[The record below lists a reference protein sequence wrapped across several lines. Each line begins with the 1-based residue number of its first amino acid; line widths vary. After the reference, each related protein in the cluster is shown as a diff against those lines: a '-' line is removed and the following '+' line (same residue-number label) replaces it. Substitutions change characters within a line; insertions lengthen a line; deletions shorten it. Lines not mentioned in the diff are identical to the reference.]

1 MSFLSSNPNA
11 ILARTMAIYLDCHEF
26 YPHMHASYLL
36 NFEITLMAAAFL
48 IFANDGPPK
57 IGFKYY
63 LTVR

>member
-1 MSFLSSNPNA
+1 
-11 ILARTMAIYLDCHEF
+11 MAIYLDCHEF